1 MHPATPT
8 VASEEAEAM
17 RSSCWVWLLLCCLRI
32 IEESSETQLLGGEM
46 TFRPW
51 SSPSVNTFCPLLPS
65 TPGSFSDLDRQAC
78 HRGWLVNRTLSWSY
92 LPKRHQKTFRAPS
105 WGGSPKLR
113 PTEGGPKSQEYI
125 CTTTG
130 TSVRR
135 QGGPEGG
142 GIQYFLTGNCSR
154 NTFSLIPPNTRGC
167 RFPSIL
173 KDSSIWNKP
182 AGKPCPRATSSQI
195 HISQQAF

>member
-8 VASEEAEAM
+8 VASEEAEAV
-17 RSSCWVWLLLCCLRI
+17 RSSCWVWLLLCFF
-32 IEESSETQLLGGEM
+32 E
-46 TFRPW
+46 
-51 SSPSVNTFCPLLPS
+51 N
-65 TPGSFSDLDRQAC
+65 
-78 HRGWLVNRTLSWSY
+78 HRGKFRNTTTWRRDDIQTLVLPFSKHILNRTFSWSY

-105 WGGSPKLR
+105 WGGSPKLW
-113 PTEGGPKSQEYI
+113 PTEGGLKSQEYI